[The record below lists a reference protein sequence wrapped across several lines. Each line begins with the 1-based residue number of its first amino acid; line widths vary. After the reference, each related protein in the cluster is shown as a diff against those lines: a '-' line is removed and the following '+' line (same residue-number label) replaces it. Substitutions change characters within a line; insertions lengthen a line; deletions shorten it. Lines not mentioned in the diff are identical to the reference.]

1 MAAKRRPGMVSLAVL
16 VGLGLLTTVTAGLLG
31 VTRQALYSWQLKEE
45 ARQAAYLFRS
55 LCRVREGEP
64 LLVPGE
70 HWALEPVVFRKD
82 RPGVYGSLTGLADG
96 PIREERI
103 RLHRDTGEELMAASR
118 YEITMPGTEK
128 GETFPETGIWAEGRK
143 QGKLWV
149 DWSRFGR
156 CRTQTLPDTRR
167 MEVPLEGVFC
177 YGRETLQ
184 WPEKNG
190 KTALLQG
197 SGILVNRGSI
207 RFRQGFRCQGDFRF
221 LANGD
226 ITVHSG
232 ARLDKVYLCATGT
245 LTLEKGAR
253 VKGILACRG
262 PVVIQ
267 EGAEFEKDESVMGV
281 FCTKANA

>member
-1 MAAKRRPGMVSLAVL
+1 
-16 VGLGLLTTVTAGLLG
+16 
-31 VTRQALYSWQLKEE
+31 
-45 ARQAAYLFRS
+45 
-55 LCRVREGEP
+55 
-64 LLVPGE
+64 
-70 HWALEPVVFRKD
+70 
-82 RPGVYGSLTGLADG
+82 
-96 PIREERI
+96 
-103 RLHRDTGEELMAASR
+103 
-118 YEITMPGTEK
+118 
-128 GETFPETGIWAEGRK
+128 
-143 QGKLWV
+143 
-149 DWSRFGR
+149 
-156 CRTQTLPDTRR
+156 

-232 ARLDKVYLCATGT
+232 ARLDKVYLCATGA

-267 EGAEFEKDESVMGV
+267 EGAEFEPDPEVLQPGRTGVMM
-281 FCTKANA
+281 

>member
-16 VGLGLLTTVTAGLLG
+16 VGMGLLTTVTAGLLG

-70 HWALEPVVFRKD
+70 HRALEPVVFRKD

-184 WPEKNG
+184 WPEKTERPPCSRAAASWSTG
-190 KTALLQG
+190 EASG
-197 SGILVNRGSI
+197 SARV
-207 RFRQGFRCQGDFRF
+207 
-221 LANGD
+221 
-226 ITVHSG
+226 SG
-232 ARLDKVYLCATGT
+232 ARGISAFWPTGT
-245 LTLEKGAR
+245 SPST
-253 VKGILACRG
+253 
-262 PVVIQ
+262 PVP
-267 EGAEFEKDESVMGV
+267 GWTKSTSVPPEP
-281 FCTKANA
+281 

>member
-1 MAAKRRPGMVSLAVL
+1 MESILQKERSLTDLERETFFRR
-16 VGLGLLTTVTAGLLG
+16 LGL
-31 VTRQALYSWQLKEE
+31 
-45 ARQAAYLFRS
+45 
-55 LCRVREGEP
+55 
-64 LLVPGE
+64 
-70 HWALEPVVFRKD
+70 
-82 RPGVYGSLTGLADG
+82 
-96 PIREERI
+96 
-103 RLHRDTGEELMAASR
+103 
-118 YEITMPGTEK
+118 
-128 GETFPETGIWAEGRK
+128 
-143 QGKLWV
+143 
-149 DWSRFGR
+149 
-156 CRTQTLPDTRR
+156 
-167 MEVPLEGVFC
+167 
-177 YGRETLQ
+177 
-184 WPEKNG
+184 
-190 KTALLQG
+190 LLQG

>member
-1 MAAKRRPGMVSLAVL
+1 MNQTAKISRRRKEPGFTLIELIAVL
-16 VGLGLLTTVTAGLLG
+16 AIIG
-31 VTRQALYSWQLKEE
+31 
-45 ARQAAYLFRS
+45 
-55 LCRVREGEP
+55 
-64 LLVPGE
+64 
-70 HWALEPVVFRKD
+70 
-82 RPGVYGSLTGLADG
+82 GLAAFLL
-96 PIREERI
+96 PSIRSAMDRSKDSQLI
-103 RLHRDTGEELMAASR
+103 SDL
-118 YEITMPGTEK
+118 
-128 GETFPETGIWAEGRK
+128 
-143 QGKLWV
+143 
-149 DWSRFGR
+149 
-156 CRTQTLPDTRR
+156 
-167 MEVPLEGVFC
+167 
-177 YGRETLQ
+177 
-184 WPEKNG
+184 
-190 KTALLQG
+190 ALLQG

-245 LTLEKGAR
+245 LTLEKGAK

>member
-70 HWALEPVVFRKD
+70 HRALEPVVFRKD

-149 DWSRFGR
+149 D
-156 CRTQTLPDTRR
+156 
-167 MEVPLEGVFC
+167 
-177 YGRETLQ
+177 
-184 WPEKNG
+184 
-190 KTALLQG
+190 
-197 SGILVNRGSI
+197 
-207 RFRQGFRCQGDFRF
+207 
-221 LANGD
+221 
-226 ITVHSG
+226 
-232 ARLDKVYLCATGT
+232 
-245 LTLEKGAR
+245 
-253 VKGILACRG
+253 
-262 PVVIQ
+262 
-267 EGAEFEKDESVMGV
+267 
-281 FCTKANA
+281 